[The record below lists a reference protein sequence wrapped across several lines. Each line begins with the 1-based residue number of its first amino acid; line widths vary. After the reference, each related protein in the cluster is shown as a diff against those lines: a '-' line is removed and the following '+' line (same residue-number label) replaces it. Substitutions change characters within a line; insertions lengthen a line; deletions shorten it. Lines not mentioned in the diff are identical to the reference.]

1 MTLTMTIVTSRC
13 VYQSADYRLVDVES
27 GRWVDFETQKIVFT
41 QGEGW
46 SASIAMSGVGRTP
59 DIDVSEWLADRT
71 KAFAFGLGDP
81 FEDLIERLL
90 EADDWL
96 STIAQRDK
104 ARHSFAVGA
113 FVGSTPTFILISNFE
128 TSTGIASAVA
138 AAKLTIYRERPRH
151 VRVFASGQRW
161 AVPRAERRKLAALAA
176 RDPDPSVMLAALAG
190 ENRLV
195 AERTDTVSSACFT
208 TFLRVTGEG
217 GAQPHGLE
225 GRPFFPSFAMPSA
238 MEPLIRR
245 LVQEQFGPQAQPALT
260 GFSTGRF
267 DATDEFHEIQL
278 REKPRDPSVHS
289 NYGAYLKDEHGDPAA
304 AEREYRI
311 ALELDP
317 QHVNALGNL
326 GNLLAERGQQ
336 DDAVSLY
343 EKALKVDPGS
353 ENVTWNYARQ
363 VLRSGNHVRAAQLLD
378 AGLAA
383 HPDSGRLHL
392 LRAEL
397 HLLQR
402 EPDAALQRV
411 NDARQH
417 RADQSATEVVAAF
430 ALHLSGRPIGECVG
444 AYRVA
449 LSLSPDNASLRLNL
463 AQLLF
468 VLGDNSSAKAEL
480 REAIRLGLDEGA
492 RMEAQFYRIAHTEEV
507 EDAIRAIEDLLKD
520 GARLEWDV
528 QTNIDMVAQ
537 TNPRRAEIL
546 VGLVRVM
553 KGEEDLSRMSEIAR
567 LLVQER

>member
-1 MTLTMTIVTSRC
+1 MTLTITIVTSRC
-13 VYQSADYRLVDVES
+13 VYQSADYRLVDLES
-27 GRWVDFETQKIVFT
+27 GEWVDFETQKIVFT

-71 KAFAFGLGDP
+71 KAFAFGLRDT

-104 ARHSFAVGA
+104 ARHSFAIGA

-128 TSTGIASAVA
+128 TSTGLASAVA
-138 AAKLTIYRERPRH
+138 APKLAIYRERPSR
-151 VRVFASGQRW
+151 VSVFASGQRW

-176 RDPDPSVMLAALAG
+176 RDSDPSVMHAALAE

-195 AERTDTVSSACFT
+195 AERTDTVSPACFT

-225 GRPFFPSFAMPSA
+225 GRPFFPSFAMPPG
-238 MEPLIRR
+238 MEALIRR
-245 LVQEQFGPQAQPALT
+245 LVQEQFGPEAQPALS
-260 GFSTGRF
+260 GISTGRF

-289 NYGAYLKDEHGDPAA
+289 NYGAYLKDRHGDLAG
-304 AEREYRI
+304 AEHEYRI
-311 ALELDP
+311 ALDLDP
-317 QHVNALGNL
+317 RHVNALGNL
-326 GNLLAERGQQ
+326 GNLLAERGQE

-343 EKALKVDPGS
+343 EEALKADPGN

-363 VLRSGNHVRAAQLLD
+363 VLRSGNHGRAAQLVD

-392 LRAEL
+392 FRAEV
-397 HLLQR
+397 HLLQG

-411 NDARQH
+411 NDAREQ
-417 RADQSATEVVAAF
+417 RADQSATEVIAAL

-449 LSLSPDNASLRLNL
+449 LSLSPDNAPLRLNL

-468 VLGDNSSAKAEL
+468 VLRNTSSAKGEL
-480 REAIRLGLDEGA
+480 REAIRLGLDDGA
-492 RMEAQFYRIAHTEEV
+492 RMEAEFYRIAHTEEV
-507 EDAIRAIEDLLKD
+507 EDAFRAVEGLLKN
-520 GARLEWDV
+520 GARLYWDV
-528 QTNIDMVAQ
+528 QPNIDRVAQ
-537 TNPRRAEIL
+537 TNPHRAEVL
-546 VGLVRVM
+546 VRLVRVM
-553 KGEEDLSRMSEIAR
+553 KGEEDRSRMSEIAR
-567 LLVQER
+567 LLGLSR